1 MQIVKYSLLEF
12 LEPGNLIINPVNTEG
27 YMGKG
32 LALEIAIRFPETE
45 KKYKE
50 TCKKGELKPGEIF
63 FYKENDIIIG
73 NMATKS
79 RFKYPSKIE
88 WIQLGVENLK
98 RYLIQNA
105 IQNKVIIPKIGSGL
119 GKLSWNE
126 VEVLIE
132 KTLKDLDNVII
143 ALDEEKGPKETK
155 AIQEYYT
162 HEISSNLFDIK
173 TNEKVERFRELLKQK
188 GIGKNKYALYVRKYF

>member
-50 TCKKGELKPGEIF
+50 ICKKGELKPGEIF
-63 FYKENDIIIG
+63 FYVENDIIIG

-79 RFKYPSKIE
+79 SFKYPSKIE
-88 WIQLGVENLK
+88 WIELGIANLK
-98 RYLIQNA
+98 RYLIHNA
-105 IQNKVIIPKIGSGL
+105 IQNKVVIPKIGSGL
-119 GKLSWNE
+119 GKLSWKE
-126 VEVLIE
+126 VKVLIE
-132 KTLKDLDNVII
+132 KAFKDFDNVII
-143 ALDEEKGPKETK
+143 ALDEEKGPKEIK
-155 AIQEYYT
+155 AIQEYYI
-162 HEISSNLFDIK
+162 HEISTNLFCNKATVEI
-173 TNEKVERFRELLKQK
+173 ERFRDLLKQK
-188 GIGKNKYALYVRKYF
+188 GIGKNKYAAYVRKYF